1 MPTNLLHFPSHFS
14 RSLGLFALKFSG
26 HVWLVYILT
35 WNYKKN
41 KNKDQFYTGHE
52 QTQLQILLHN
62 LFWNAWKIDSCFCSV
77 EKQCR
82 FKTIVKI
89 SSPIKLNFVK
99 VLYEEKKVGVTLSSW
114 FWTQLRFLCH
124 CATVHRSSAKA
135 LCSTTACSA
144 D

>member
-1 MPTNLLHFPSHFS
+1 MPTNLLHFPSYFS
-14 RSLGLFALKFSG
+14 RSLGLFELKFSG
-26 HVWLVYILT
+26 HVWLLWILT
-35 WNYKKN
+35 WNYKKIKVKIN
-41 KNKDQFYTGHE
+41 FMSKSNYKFCF
-52 QTQLQILLHN
+52 IIFF
-62 LFWNAWKIDSCFCSV
+62 FWNAWKIDSCFCSV

-89 SSPIKLNFVK
+89 SSPIKSNFVK
-99 VLYEEKKVGVTLSSW
+99 VLYEESLLSLLSSW

>member
-1 MPTNLLHFPSHFS
+1 MPTNLLHFQSHFS
-14 RSLGLFALKFSG
+14 RSLGLFELKFSG
-26 HVWLVYILT
+26 HVWLVWILT
-35 WNYKKN
+35 WNYKKIKVKIN
-41 KNKDQFYTGHE
+41 FTLAMSKSNYKFCS
-52 QTQLQILLHN
+52 IIF
-62 LFWNAWKIDSCFCSV
+62 FWNAWKIDSCFCSV

-89 SSPIKLNFVK
+89 SSPIKSNFVK
-99 VLYEEKKVGVTLSSW
+99 VLSEEKKVGVTLSSW